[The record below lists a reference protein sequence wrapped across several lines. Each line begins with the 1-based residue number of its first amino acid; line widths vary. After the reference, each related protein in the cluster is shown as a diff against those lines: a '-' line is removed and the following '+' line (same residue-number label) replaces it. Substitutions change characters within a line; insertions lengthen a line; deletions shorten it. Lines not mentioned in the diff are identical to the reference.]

1 MNKNQ
6 KLILAG
12 ILLLATILRVIVIN
26 SRNIQYDDAFSFF
39 LAKQTLPSIISGTA
53 ADTMPPL
60 FYFLLHF
67 WLLISKE
74 IWVLRFFSVLMS
86 LGALAFLF
94 LFIRKAVNPAAGL
107 WAAFFAAISP
117 LQIYHAQDIRMYA
130 LLAFCGMAY
139 LYFLFSAWEYHK
151 RHERRLWNWVG
162 LVGFGVGSM
171 YTHNLAIFWIVS
183 PLVFFILQRDWKFL
197 WKLLTSLLVI
207 GVFSSFWMVMVP
219 GQIQKIQT
227 AFWTPRPGLVE
238 VIQAIMLLTYHLPA
252 QSEIYFFLGAVI
264 SIEIFFLVIIRGI
277 KQIQDERNF
286 ILLFV
291 MVFMPPFL
299 LFITSYLIRPVFVIR
314 GFLPAQ
320 LVFLGLAGAVA
331 AIDWK
336 KKIGVVIAL
345 LIAIN
350 SLLSLPFLYSY
361 NKFPRS
367 PFREA
372 SQIIE
377 TKIDEGYFVVHDN
390 KLSYFPTSY
399 YLSPPEQV
407 FIMDTP
413 GTAND
418 TFALKSQE
426 AMGVFPEENIETGVG
441 GKEKILFVVFTE
453 AIQEYERKQQ
463 NHPIIKWL
471 KANYLLTNEDVIG
484 DLRLMYFENA
494 VP

>member
-6 KLILAG
+6 RLLLAG
-12 ILLLATILRVIVIN
+12 ILLIATILRVIVIN

-60 FYFLLHF
+60 FYFLLHY
-67 WLLISKE
+67 WLIISKE
-74 IWVLRFFSVLMS
+74 IWFLRFFSILMS

-139 LYFLFSAWEYHK
+139 IYFLFSAWEDHK
-151 RHERRLWNWVG
+151 REERRFWNWIG

-183 PLVFFILQRDWKFL
+183 PLVFFIIKRDWKFL
-197 WKLLTSLLVI
+197 WKFVSSLLVI
-207 GVFSSFWMVMVP
+207 GVLSSFWLVMVP
-219 GQIQKIQT
+219 GQVQKIQT
-227 AFWTPRPGLVE
+227 AFWTPRPGMVE
-238 VIQAIMLLTYHLPA
+238 VIQAIMLFTFHLPA
-252 QSEIYFFLGAVI
+252 QSEILFFIGAVI
-264 SIEIFFLVIIRGI
+264 SIEIFVLVIIRGI
-277 KQIQDERNF
+277 KQIQNERNF

-291 MVFMPPFL
+291 MVFTPPLL

-320 LVFLGLAGAVA
+320 LVFIGLAGAIT

-336 KKIGVVIAL
+336 KKIGVVIAT
-345 LIAIN
+345 LIVIN

-377 TKIDEGYFVVHDN
+377 SKIDEGYFVVHDN

-399 YLSPPEQV
+399 FFSSTEQV
-407 FIMDTP
+407 FLKDTP

-418 TFALKSQE
+418 TFAPKSQE
-426 AMGVFPEENIETGVG
+426 AMGIFPEENIKTAVG
-441 GKEKILFVVFTE
+441 GREKILFVVFSE
-453 AIQEYERKQQ
+453 AIQEYEWMQK

-471 KANYLLTNEDVIG
+471 KANYLLTKEDDMG
-484 DLRLMYFENA
+484 DLRLMFFENS